1 MTGTAQVLSADE
13 LVGALDALDVPFLM
27 GGVQNETALALSA
40 ATLFQGLASASEA
53 RVRSAI
59 IPLLLRHPEMGDDV
73 RDASARLNGQPRE
86 TLQLFYTAAMLLQRK
101 YAARLARL
109 FGAQA
114 ALPDLFSQTLQ
125 IDLNKDIEESLAR
138 VGARQAE
145 LRGLRLNWV
154 VTFEHAACTFIK
166 HMELQAE
173 RGLARI

>member
-1 MTGTAQVLSADE
+1 MPEHNGNVAV
-13 LVGALDALDVPFLM
+13 
-27 GGVQNETALALSA
+27 ETRPAPVKS
-40 ATLFQGLASASEA
+40 GEIKPA
-53 RVRSAI
+53 R
-59 IPLLLRHPEMGDDV
+59 
-73 RDASARLNGQPRE
+73 RE
-86 TLQLFYTAAMLLQRK
+86 V
-101 YAARLARL
+101 
-109 FGAQA
+109 
-114 ALPDLFSQTLQ
+114 PDLFSQTLQ